1 MKPKEIQFLIRK
13 KEMLGVRIERLVSDL
28 ERTTP
33 VYGWKVGKGSKTRE
47 DTLAELADLKTQYT
61 ELQDKERIERN
72 KLLEKIEM
80 LPDDEQT
87 IMPMRY
93 ILDYTWTK
101 VSIESHYSRTQC
113 FNIHKR
119 AMEKIK

>member
-1 MKPKEIQFLIRK
+1 MKPKEIQYLSRK
-13 KEMLGVRIERLVSDL
+13 KEMLGERIKRLTSDL

-33 VYGWKVGKGSKTRE
+33 VYGWKVGKGSTTRE

-80 LPDDEQT
+80 LPEGEKT
-87 IMPMRY
+87 VMTMRY
-93 ILDYTWTK
+93 ILDYSWTK
-101 VSIESHYSRTQC
+101 VSIQSHYSRTQC
-113 FNIHKR
+113 FKLHAR

>member
-1 MKPKEIQFLIRK
+1 MKPKDIQFLIRK
-13 KEMLGVRIERLVSDL
+13 KEMLGERIERLVSDL

-47 DTLAELADLKTQYT
+47 DTLAELADLKTQYS
-61 ELQDKERIERN
+61 ELQDKERIERTE
-72 KLLEKIEM
+72 LLEKMEV
-80 LPDDEQT
+80 LPGDEQT
-87 IMPMRY
+87 IMTMRY
-93 ILDYTWTK
+93 ILDYKWTK

-119 AMEKIK
+119 AIEKIK